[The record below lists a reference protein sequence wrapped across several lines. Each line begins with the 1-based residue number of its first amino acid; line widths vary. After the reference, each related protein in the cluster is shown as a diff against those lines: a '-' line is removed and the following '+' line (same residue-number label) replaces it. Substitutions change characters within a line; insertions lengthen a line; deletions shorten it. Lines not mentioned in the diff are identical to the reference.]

1 MFDTPTARYLVATS
15 TRPSLQVRLNFV
27 VILSPI
33 PYYKPWSVLNGQEV
47 MMQIGQLCRTTG
59 MTKDTIR
66 FYEKI
71 GLLPPVKRKPNG
83 YKDYPESIIEQIKL
97 LKHAKELGFTLNEIK
112 EQEIDDKI
120 FKLQAFKQEI
130 KLMLAGHCIYKEQ
143 LIQASK

>member
-1 MFDTPTARYLVATS
+1 
-15 TRPSLQVRLNFV
+15 
-27 VILSPI
+27 
-33 PYYKPWSVLNGQEV
+33 
-47 MMQIGQLCRTTG
+47 MQIGQLCRTTG

-83 YKDYPESIIEQIKL
+83 YKDYPESIIEQLKL

-112 EQEIDDKI
+112 ELAALFFSKQLEITDINGYLKIKVQEIDDKI

-130 KLMLAGHCIYKEQ
+130 KLTLAGHCIYKEQ